1 MKAASVISII
11 CFLFLLFT
19 GTQFGCTGTNTSAV
33 SQSEPEYG
41 YTDILQMLRKESS
54 LRISGPV
61 SNPEIRVTGGGKS
74 IAGSNEPLFVVDGLA
89 VGRGYN
95 SVRSIDVN
103 TVKYINVISAAR
115 SGKYGARGGN
125 GVIEITTK

>member
-1 MKAASVISII
+1 MKAARII
-11 CFLFLLFT
+11 PIIFFT
-19 GTQFGCTGTNTSAV
+19 MLITGAQLGCTGTKGSTV
-33 SQSEPEYG
+33 SQPEPDYG
-41 YTDILQMLRKESS
+41 YTNILQMLRKEPS
-54 LRISGPV
+54 LRISG
-61 SNPEIRVTGGGKS
+61 SATNPEIRVTGGGKS

-95 SVRSIDVN
+95 SVRSIDVLQ
-103 TVKYINVISAAR
+103 VKSINVISAAR